1 MIYIGT
7 DLVAIS
13 RIKNLISRKGD
24 KFINKIFSFKEQAI
38 CNNKYN
44 SHIHFSGKF
53 AAKEAVK
60 KALLNYNKQSSI
72 FVSLKDIQIINS
84 FDGSPYVEIDYNLL
98 NINKKQISITISHD
112 KEYAISTA
120 LIF

>member
-13 RIKNLISRKGD
+13 RIKNLISCKGD
-24 KFINKIFSFKEQAI
+24 KFLNKIFSFKEQEI

-44 SHIHFSGKF
+44 SYIYFSGKF

-98 NINKKQISITISHD
+98 NLNKKQISITISHD
-112 KEYAISTA
+112 QEYAISTA